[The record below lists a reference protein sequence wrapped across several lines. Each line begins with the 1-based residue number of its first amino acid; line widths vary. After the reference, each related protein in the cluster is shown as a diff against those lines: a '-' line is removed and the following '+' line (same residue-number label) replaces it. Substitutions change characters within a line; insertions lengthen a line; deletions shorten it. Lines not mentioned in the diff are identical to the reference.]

1 MADLPVPAST
11 MARTLTRRDAVTIGL
26 GSMIGAGIFVVWAPA
41 AAAAGSW
48 MWLSLAMVTVVAAC
62 NAYSSAM
69 LAARYPSA
77 GGTYVYGT
85 KRLGALPGYLAGWCF
100 VVGKSASCV
109 AMALTLGAY
118 VAPGY
123 ERVAAAIAVVAV
135 TAANLSG
142 VQRSARVSR
151 VIVSVVLAVLLGLA
165 ISVLVASVSGDAVF
179 DFSAGLAS
187 QQQASAYGVLQ
198 GAGLL
203 FFAFAGYARIATL
216 GEEVRDPERTI
227 GQAIAITFVVVLAI
241 YVAVAA
247 LVVGVIGTDAAARG
261 STPVADVAAQVW
273 GPGWVWLIRCAAA
286 CAAFG
291 ALLNMLLGISRT
303 TVAMARD
310 RHLPRAL
317 AAVGGAHKVPR
328 VAELSV
334 AAVVLVVAMLMD
346 LRGAIG
352 FSSFGVLLYYAVAN
366 ASAYTL
372 KGEKRW
378 QRIVPVVGLVG
389 CLVLVA
395 SLPGESVL
403 AGLIVVALGM
413 GWYAVAREVTAA
425 SVAD

>member
-1 MADLPVPAST
+1 MSALSPSATSL
-11 MARTLTRRDAVTIGL
+11 ARTLTRRDAVTIGM
-26 GSMIGAGIFVVWAPA
+26 GSMIGAGMFVVWAPA

-48 MWLSLAMVTVVAAC
+48 MLLSLLIVAMVAAC

-85 KRLGALPGYLAGWCF
+85 KRLGEFAGYLAGWCF
-100 VVGKSASCV
+100 VIGKSASCV

-118 VAPGY
+118 AAPGY
-123 ERVAAAIAVVAV
+123 ERIAAAIAVVAV

-142 VQRSARVSR
+142 VQRSARISR
-151 VIVSVVLAVLLGLA
+151 VIVSIVLAVLLGLA
-165 ISVLVASVSGDAVF
+165 VSVIVASVAGDPVF
-179 DFSAGLAS
+179 DLPGGLTSDAS
-187 QQQASAYGVLQ
+187 VSAYGVLQ
-198 GAGLL
+198 AAGLL

-227 GQAIAITFVVVLAI
+227 AQAIGITFVVVLAI
-241 YVAVAA
+241 YVAVAL
-247 LVVGVIGTDAAARG
+247 LVVGVIGTDAAATTV
-261 STPVADVAAQVW
+261 TPVADVAQQVW
-273 GPGWVWLIRCAAA
+273 GSNWVWLLRFAAA
-286 CAAFG
+286 CAATG

-310 RHLPRAL
+310 RHFPPAL
-317 AAVGGAHKVPR
+317 AAVGGPHRVPR

-334 AAVVLVVAMLMD
+334 AAVVLAVAMVVD

-366 ASAYTL
+366 ASAWTL
-372 KGEKRW
+372 RSDTLW
-378 QRIVPVVGLVG
+378 QRVVPVFGLIG

-395 SLPGESVL
+395 SLPWESVL
-403 AGLIVVALGM
+403 GGLAMVALGT
-413 GWYAVAREVTAA
+413 GWYAVARRSRMAE
-425 SVAD
+425 

>member
-1 MADLPVPAST
+1 MFLEPESSSAL
-11 MARTLTRRDAVTIGL
+11 ARTLTRGDAVTIGM
-26 GSMIGAGIFVVWAPA
+26 GSMIGAGMFVVWAPA
-41 AAAAGSW
+41 AAAAGSL
-48 MWLSLAMVTVVAAC
+48 MWLSLSIVTVVAAC

-100 VVGKSASCV
+100 IIGKSASCV

-123 ERVAAAIAVVAV
+123 ERVAAAIAVMTV

-142 VQRSARVSR
+142 VQRSARISR
-151 VIVSVVLAVLLGLA
+151 VIVSIVLAVLLGLA
-165 ISVLVASVSGDAVF
+165 VSVVVGSLVGDAVF

-187 QQQASAYGVLQ
+187 GITVSAYGVLQ
-198 GAGLL
+198 AAGLL

-227 GQAIAITFVVVLAI
+227 RQAIGITFVVVLAI

-247 LVVGVIGTDAAARG
+247 LIVGVIGTDTAAATA
-261 STPVADVAAQVW
+261 TPVADVAAQVW
-273 GPGWVWLIRCAAA
+273 GSGWVWLIRFAAA
-286 CAAFG
+286 CAAAG

-303 TVAMARD
+303 TMAMARD
-310 RHLPRAL
+310 QHFPASL
-317 AAVGGAHKVPR
+317 AAVGGPHRVPR

-334 AAVVLVVAMLMD
+334 AVVVLVVAMLVD

-366 ASAYTL
+366 ASAWTL
-372 KGEKRW
+372 KGEKLW
-378 QRIVPVVGLVG
+378 QRVVPVVGLAG
-389 CLVLVA
+389 CVVLVA
-395 SLPGESVL
+395 SLPWESVL
-403 AGLIVVALGM
+403 GGLIVVALGI
-413 GWYAVAREVTAA
+413 GWYAVGRRSRMAE
-425 SVAD
+425 